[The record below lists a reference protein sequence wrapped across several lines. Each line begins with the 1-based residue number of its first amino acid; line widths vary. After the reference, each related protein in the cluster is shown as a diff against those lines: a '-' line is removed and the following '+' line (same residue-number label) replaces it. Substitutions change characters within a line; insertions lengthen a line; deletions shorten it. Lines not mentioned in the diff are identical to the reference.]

1 MPRTTFPAAAT
12 GLPTVSR
19 KAERQPT
26 RYAVKNGVSPSDL
39 HFVENAADRLT
50 RLIDRLFTAAHAED
64 TLVCLA
70 LARDLSIEVGIFSM
84 DAYLGRVLDAL
95 TEGGYAA
102 QRERW
107 RKWGVEAERREQ
119 REAKLLLKDA
129 AREKRTA
136 KAKKRKGGAA

>member
-1 MPRTTFPAAAT
+1 MNT
-12 GLPTVSR
+12 LE
-19 KAERQPT
+19 ERSPT

-39 HFVENAADRLT
+39 NFVESTANRLT
-50 RLIDRLFTAAHAED
+50 RLIDRLFRAAHDED
-64 TLVCLA
+64 NLVCLA

-129 AREKRTA
+129 AREKHARTE